1 MKRFRFVLAATILP
15 VAMGSS
21 VANLDNLTPVRWQGG
36 PLVAARR
43 AASSPAAPE
52 LASAL
57 GRWYQPWSLD
67 LLRDTPFNCI
77 LVTWA
82 DDNATALERDQQRI
96 VREYAGLAHQRGIA
110 VMAVVPSAAA
120 LSRTAAAAAD
130 SGLDGLVLDGEF
142 AGGGKLVADIHR
154 VTASRGHELPII
166 ILPKAATAPGIR
178 LFSEGGAVQATPT
191 SEPWIDSNLWLA
203 GLLKERDAD
212 AAWLGH
218 ELKKPSGM
226 DYTRAIADAAAAG
239 GRWVVALDD
248 ALVSGLA
255 AGTPPARLLW
265 RQIAATARFFEQHA
279 DWRRFRPVGPL
290 GILHENTDMAAE
302 NINLITRRKI
312 PYRLLNRTEL
322 SGRDLAGF
330 SAVLAVG
337 CALTEGEKAAL
348 SSFAQGGGLAIV
360 GPGWG
365 NAVPKGKDFEER
377 QLGKGRIVVYHDD
390 EPDPESLSKDVL
402 HLMGK
407 DHLGVRLF
415 HALTVLP
422 TVRESG
428 DGRELLIGMVN
439 YASEPADAV
448 MIRLAGDYQG
458 ARLFRI
464 ESAPVALELEKSEGV
479 TEVRIP
485 SVPVYVALVLER

>member
-1 MKRFRFVLAATILP
+1 
-15 VAMGSS
+15 
-21 VANLDNLTPVRWQGG
+21 
-36 PLVAARR
+36 
-43 AASSPAAPE
+43 
-52 LASAL
+52 
-57 GRWYQPWSLD
+57 
-67 LLRDTPFNCI
+67 
-77 LVTWA
+77 
-82 DDNATALERDQQRI
+82 
-96 VREYAGLAHQRGIA
+96 
-110 VMAVVPSAAA
+110 
-120 LSRTAAAAAD
+120 
-130 SGLDGLVLDGEF
+130 
-142 AGGGKLVADIHR
+142 
-154 VTASRGHELPII
+154 
-166 ILPKAATAPGIR
+166 
-178 LFSEGGAVQATPT
+178 
-191 SEPWIDSNLWLA
+191 
-203 GLLKERDAD
+203 
-212 AAWLGH
+212 
-218 ELKKPSGM
+218 M

-265 RQIAATARFFEQHA
+265 RQIAAIARFFEQHA